1 MSYKKGVKRL
11 AAIAISAG
19 VIAPIMQPTVVEA
32 AKKENST
39 IDFRIMATTDLHAN
53 IMDHDYFTDKQDPNM
68 GLSRL
73 STIIE
78 KSKKEVDKDTKN
90 KNIDNSILVDNGD
103 VIQGNPLSTV
113 YAMNEETKV
122 KPGEKYPVYE
132 ALDILGYDATTLGN
146 HEFNYGLDFL
156 KQITKKNVMKTN
168 VVNAN
173 VLDNNGKNIFNPY
186 NIINETVIDSNGKKQ
201 KVKIGITGV
210 VPPQILN
217 WDKKNLQGKVKV
229 EDMKTS
235 VEKIT
240 KELKEKHKVDIVIA
254 LAHTGTGESDEHIM
268 NSENAAYQLTK
279 VKGLD
284 VVVAGHSHS
293 TTQTEMNGVQI
304 IQPANWGKE
313 LGIVDLKLEQKGKT
327 WVVNDK
333 ESKVS
338 RKNVKEL
345 KPENNPI
352 ITENKDLK
360 KAHEATIEFINKP
373 VGETTKELNSFFSLV
388 SDNESVELV
397 AQAQKWYAKNKIEQG
412 QDELKQ
418 YKDLPILSAAAPF
431 KAGGREFN
439 DATNYVDIKSGE
451 LKIKDLS
458 NLYVYDNTI
467 SILKINGAQIKEWL
481 EMTSGM
487 YNTINPTSNEDQQ
500 LFNPG
505 YRSYNFDSIEG
516 LTYEIDVTKKAKYDS
531 NGNTINQDSQ
541 RISNLK
547 HNGKNLDPNQEF
559 LVVTNN
565 YRASGTFPGIKD
577 AQVVY
582 SSPDE
587 NRQAVMDY
595 IKETG
600 KITPSKD
607 NNWKIKPV
615 KTNAKVLFNSHKN
628 GESYLNDIPS
638 VKKVKDLDNEMAT
651 YAYDLSK
658 GEGDKN
664 TVDVQ
669 LLSFNDLHG
678 QFDVDSKLGGGIDNL
693 SAYLKKLQSEN
704 KNTLTLSAGDAV
716 GGSPAVT
723 ALKQDQPTLEIMK
736 EMNVDVVTT
745 GNHEYDEGTSELARI
760 IQGGTHSSGLNWEG
774 SQNFN
779 WVTANV
785 VANKDMKF
793 GNKEVKK
800 GEPILSPYTIKEFDG
815 VKVGVIGIVTTD
827 TARKV
832 VPEGIKDVDF
842 IDEVSA
848 IDKYTKELQ
857 QQGVKTIIVLSH
869 VPALTDKDTG
879 KLVDL
884 EGSSDIYDISQKI
897 NDEVDVIMAADNH
910 QFANSVVK
918 REGKDDIVVTQA
930 YSKSTNISDIDLVID
945 KESGDVVSSKSEIL
959 PIDPKNISADKAATL
974 MVQKAR
980 EDVKPLLERKVGFA
994 EEFISRNIEGANG
1007 ESELGRM
1014 IADAQLWAAKE
1025 KGEDVQISMMNIGG
1039 VRADLQQGDV
1049 TYEDVYTIQPFGN
1062 DLTKLTLSGSQLKTI
1077 LETQNIHD
1085 WVIGMQQGK
1094 YNRPRMLQVE
1104 GFTYKWHPELV
1115 NGNWVVKVDSINLK
1129 DENKTQVT
1137 DDMKINTVANIFLAQ
1152 GGDGFTTFKEAKYE
1166 VIMSD
1171 LEAFEKYT
1179 EAFSKLDSDNDGTT
1193 GLNKPDINKN
1203 PNLVNLDQ
1211 NFDGKID

>member
-11 AAIAISAG
+11 AAIAISVG
-19 VIAPIMQPTVVEA
+19 LIAPIMQPTVVEA
-32 AKKENST
+32 AKKEKAT
-39 IDFRIMATTDLHAN
+39 VDFRIMATTDLHAN

-73 STIIE
+73 ATIIE
-78 KSKKEVDKDTKN
+78 ESKKEVDKDFKN

-156 KQITKKNVMKTN
+156 KQITKKNVMNTS

-173 VLDNNGKNIFNPY
+173 VLDNNGKYMFDPY
-186 NIINETVIDSNGKKQ
+186 KIINETVIDSNGKKQ

-240 KELKEKHKVDIVIA
+240 KELKEKQKVDIVIA
-254 LAHTGTGESDEHIM
+254 LSHTGTGESDEHVM
-268 NSENAAYQLTK
+268 NSENAAYQLTQ

-293 TTQTEMNGVQI
+293 TTQTEMNGVQVV
-304 IQPANWGKE
+304 QPSNWGKE
-313 LGIVDLKLEQKGKT
+313 LGIVDLKLEQQGKT

-333 ESKVS
+333 ESNVT
-338 RKNVKEL
+338 RKSVKEL
-345 KPENNPI
+345 KPENSPI
-352 ITENKDLK
+352 ITKNEALK
-360 KAHEATIEFINKP
+360 AAHEATINFINKP
-373 VGETTKELNSFFSLV
+373 VGEATKDLNSFFSLV
-388 SDNESVELV
+388 SDNASVELV
-397 AQAQKWYAKNKIEQG
+397 SQAQRWYAKNKIEQG
-412 QDELKQ
+412 QDELQ
-418 YKDLPILSAAAPF
+418 PYKDLPILSAAAPF
-431 KAGGREFN
+431 KAGGRDFN

-458 NLYVYDNTI
+458 NLYIYDNTA

-487 YNTINPTSNEDQQ
+487 FNTINPNSTEDQQ
-500 LFNPG
+500 LFNVG

-531 NGNTINQDSQ
+531 DGNTINKDSE

-547 HNGKNLDPNQEF
+547 YNGKALDLNQEF

-565 YRASGTFPGIKD
+565 YRASGNFPGIRD
-577 AQVVY
+577 AKLVY
-582 SSPDE
+582 SSADE
-587 NRQAVMDY
+587 NRQAIMDY

-600 KITPSKD
+600 TITPSKD
-607 NNWKIKPV
+607 DNWRIKPV
-615 KTNAKVLFNSHKN
+615 KTDAKVLFNSHKD
-628 GESYLNDIPS
+628 GENYLNEAPS
-638 VKKVKDLDNEMAT
+638 VKKVKDLDNDMAV
-651 YAYDLSK
+651 YSYDLSK
-658 GEGDKN
+658 GESEKN
-664 TVDVQ
+664 TVEVQ

-678 QFDVDSKLGGGIDNL
+678 QFDVDPKFGGGIDNL
-693 SAYLKKLQSEN
+693 SSHLKKLQSEN
-704 KNTLTLSAGDAV
+704 KNTLTLSAGDSV

-723 ALKQDQPTLEIMK
+723 ALKQDQPTLEILK
-736 EMNVDVVTT
+736 EMNVDIVTT
-745 GNHEYDEGTSELARI
+745 GNHEYDEGINELARI
-760 IQGGTHSSGLNWEG
+760 IQGGTHSSGLEWKGSEDLNWI
-774 SQNFN
+774 N
-779 WVTANV
+779 ANV
-785 VANKDMKF
+785 VANKDIKF

-800 GEPILSPYTIKEFDG
+800 GEPILNPYTIKEFDG

-832 VPEGIKDVDF
+832 VPAGIKDVDF
-842 IDEVSA
+842 VDEVGA
-848 IDKYTKELQ
+848 IDKYTEELQ
-857 QQGVKTIIVLSH
+857 KQGVKTIVVLSH
-869 VPALTDKDTG
+869 VPALTDKNTG
-879 KLVDL
+879 KLVDI
-884 EGSSDIYDISQKI
+884 EGSSDIYDISQKV
-897 NDEVDVIMAADNH
+897 NGEVDVIIAADNH

-930 YSKSTNISDIDLVID
+930 YSKSTNIGDIDLVID
-945 KESGDVVSSKSEIL
+945 KETGDVVSSKSEIL
-959 PIDPKNISADKAATL
+959 SVDPKSMPADKAVTL

-994 EEFISRNIEGANG
+994 EEFISRSIEGANG

-1014 IADAQLWAAKE
+1014 IADAQLWASKE

-1062 DLTKLTLSGSQLKTI
+1062 DLTKLTLKGAQLKEI

-1094 YNRPRMLQVE
+1094 YNRPRMLQIE

-1115 NGNWVVKVDSINLK
+1115 NENWVVKVDSINLK
-1129 DENKTQVT
+1129 DENKTLVT
-1137 DDMKINTVANIFLAQ
+1137 DDMKINAVVNIFLAQ
-1152 GGDGFTTFKEAKYE
+1152 GGDGFETFKEVNYE
-1166 VIMSD
+1166 VVMSD

-1179 EAFSKLDSDNDGTT
+1179 EAFSKLDNNNNGTV
-1193 GLNKPDINKN
+1193 GLNKLDINKN
-1203 PNLVNLDQ
+1203 PNIVNLDS